1 MIPWNKMMHELSGK
15 NFPAEEHPRLLLI
28 SSRVPAA
35 EVGNF
40 EFLHTIL
47 ILNLAPTCEYH

>member
-1 MIPWNKMMHELSGK
+1 MMHELSGK

-40 EFLHTIL
+40 ELAGVTITNFVFQL
-47 ILNLAPTCEYH
+47 VNKI